1 MISESPWAKR
11 AALLKTVE
19 QSLLFQHTQE
29 QVAKT
34 MTDTLLRGNT
44 VFVAGNGGSA
54 AEAQHFSAEI
64 VGRFKVERRGY
75 RAVALSTDTSA
86 LTAIGNDYG
95 FDTIFSRQIE
105 ALGREGDM
113 FFGISTSGVSPNII
127 RAAEKARELKMS
139 TVGLTG
145 RGGGGLGIAVDH
157 ALVVP
162 SDDTAFIQEIHLIV
176 IHMLCEHFDVN
187 AQYR

>member
-1 MISESPWAKR
+1 MMSESPWAKR
-11 AALLKTVE
+11 ATLLKTVE
-19 QSLLFQHTQE
+19 QSLLFQHTLE

-34 MTDTLLRGNT
+34 MTETLLRGNT
-44 VFVAGNGGSA
+44 VFIAGNGGSA

-75 RAVALSTDTSA
+75 RAIALSTDTSA

-105 ALGREGDM
+105 ALAREGDM

-127 RAAEKARELKMS
+127 RAAKLARTMKLS
-139 TVGLTG
+139 TVGLAG

-157 ALVVP
+157 ALIVP
-162 SDDTAFIQEIHLIV
+162 SDDTALIQEVHLIV
-176 IHMLCEHFDVN
+176 IHMLCEYFD
-187 AQYR
+187 AHAIHY